1 MPAAQ
6 RVQYSATQ
14 RVLMIL
20 WPAFVMA
27 GVLEMMVF
35 AVVDPG
41 SLTWFG
47 AAPIEGSPSTVYS
60 VTFLIFWAVIATA
73 AGMTK
78 LLEEPE
84 VRSSRRSDLSEAHRA
99 DADIG

>member
-1 MPAAQ
+1 MPAMS
-6 RVQYSATQ
+6 SAPFSRTQ
-14 RVLMIL
+14 RLLVIL

-35 AVVDPG
+35 AVVDPR

-47 AAPIEGSPSTVYS
+47 AEPIEWSASAVYS
-60 VTFLIFWAVIATA
+60 VTFLIFWAVISTA
-73 AGMTK
+73 AGITK

-84 VRSSRRSDLSEAHRA
+84 VR
-99 DADIG
+99 G